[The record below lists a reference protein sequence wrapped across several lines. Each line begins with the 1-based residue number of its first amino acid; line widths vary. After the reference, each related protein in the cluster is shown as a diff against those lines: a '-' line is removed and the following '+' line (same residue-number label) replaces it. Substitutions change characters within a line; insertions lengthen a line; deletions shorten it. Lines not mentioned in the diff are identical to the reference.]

1 MRSAAPMPIA
11 ATGLSCRDQDHRR
24 ALQSLRSGKL
34 PRTDRHHLGLRWSL
48 DAVLPDGRAAARR
61 VDEAASRRAPSGMA
75 LRDWQTGWQGS
86 LGWKAALPGWF
97 QPLTTKSGGYCL
109 GCRRAL
115 RDTAAVTVRV
125 SSRLAAK
132 SDLHRMACYS

>member
-61 VDEAASRRAPSGMA
+61 VDEAASRRALGGMA
-75 LRDWQTGWQGS
+75 LRDWKTGWQGS
-86 LGWKAALPGWF
+86 LGWFTADPIGVALSMRVILS
-97 QPLTTKSGGYCL
+97 LTP
-109 GCRRAL
+109 RRPPVRSAYIVML
-115 RDTAAVTVRV
+115 VVTV
-125 SSRLAAK
+125 
-132 SDLHRMACYS
+132 ACTYFFIICF